1 MMKRIGLLL
10 TLAAVMTAVLA
21 MSAVSASAQPVCGE
35 LTKAVAPS
43 EFQRTCVETTTKP
56 FEETITTTRSCE
68 VGNSGRQGTQ
78 AGTQTNFFEVTTT
91 TTTREVFQGNNLKKF
106 IRSEFVGEETS
117 EPVLVEEGEFVATGK
132 CKNNPGPQ

>member
-1 MMKRIGLLL
+1 
-10 TLAAVMTAVLA
+10 MTAVMA
-21 MSAVSASAQPVCGE
+21 MSAVSASAQTVCGE
-35 LTKAVAPS
+35 LARSVAPG
-43 EFQRTCVETTTKP
+43 EFQRLCVEESTVE
-56 FEETITTTRSCE
+56 FEETVTTSRECE

-78 AGTQTNFFEVTTT
+78 AGTQTNIFEVTTT
-91 TTTREVFQGNNLKKF
+91 TTTREFFQGNNLKKF